1 MTAES
6 ETKVA
11 LEENK
16 DDGDDDNELQETTAE
31 EQELSLSEFMFS
43 QLNKVLHDPDAIK
56 HLQPFLCRPDAFC
69 RLNGETSHGELPM
82 GLDWSTFRKAYTL
95 LIWIKPVLT
104 ASEDYAPKSLK
115 KRTWHQA
122 PSSSNVMVFGGGE
135 KRRIWYHFSTHH
147 LDEDNNSRTGVC
159 VQSGPWRKKSNSNV
173 LESVLTAF
181 ALPPTHSSTMVQVPI
196 RIKADEFSLIGFT
209 HNFPYLKKP
218 QWTVTVNGVLQG
230 RAEVKYPVDT
240 PRQQHQH
247 QSSVLQH
254 AVVLQNLGL
263 GGVEEIAATD
273 ESGTD
278 CFKSASELT
287 ASLSSLCTA
296 NKNKRYGLD
305 FHVASLAL
313 HADVIGSELQALM
326 ATTGGPSL
334 SLQHGGKIATPLPP
348 VENWTKGSSLE
359 HGPNVGIPLAVH
371 PLSLQLQHSQDKAI
385 HYFGAASAELKGNKR
400 IVWTQTPLPGIFDS
414 TPKVGLIQP
423 ALPQQDS
430 SSANN
435 DNTPTLQ
442 FKGEVRSC
450 HALPEYL
457 MENSS
462 EDICLNYNPSNSS
475 QQLSIILQEQGLL
488 TFLIMPFFLAQ
499 LPTAGHGLN
508 LQKSLQEQSL
518 RFLYSLYTNDGAWG
532 ASLIQALAD
541 CIQHGG
547 SRVHEQVLQNG
558 LLHILASSLRQ
569 SLIRAERLS
578 IHSYATLEEFCSAKN
593 KKNRKEEAW
602 WRPTHDEACP
612 SWIAMPI
619 AHACARLVS
628 VSCGVYGKDTEEN
641 EKKSY
646 QTLLMHWQRGS
657 DLALTSIFGLAL
669 NLDLWGRQ
677 EEALLCMLSEICRR
691 YGNITGGQLLRRQIP
706 IQSFLDL
713 IRSRLE
719 FASPK
724 VGERL
729 AVLLRY
735 MLLASLS
742 HTKNISIGEHDIHA
756 CCSALSDL
764 PLGSVGTHVIFNSW
778 SSLLDWCNS
787 TDNSAEDEEHMMNV
801 CKKLGRNLIMS
812 QYHDV
817 IAPMLLSRTVFCG
830 ERSMSASITTKS
842 KQSDSSIE
850 DSKEKATP
858 PLQNQPNWQNHWRMV
873 LSLFA
878 WVTSIAG
885 PEGVIAAKAVGS
897 LLLASGAAGSLEGCL
912 IEDDS
917 KTKEY
922 SGKSL
927 SYLHH
932 LFMPPPTMALMMVG
946 MPTSAS
952 SNKSLMSS
960 GMSDLWTYADLLS
973 DRLRVM
979 MPLVPGFVM
988 SLISNPNNSS
998 NSSIKA
1004 KKKALGLL
1012 KDLLEAMGASFHR
1025 VLGVM
1030 LSSTNAKSPKK
1041 QLRRGQPNLS
1051 PEQQAIIKAAKDFTS
1066 PLVLSAA
1073 WIENSLH
1080 WAYQREEPAT
1090 KSAVVFYQATPPSK
1104 AEDEWVETAKHTFF
1118 SDSHEDDVLDPQ
1130 LQRQRQLSAEKE
1142 ESITVL
1148 QDCQKCVLST
1158 ITDLLCH
1165 AMIHGG
1171 GGTSTALWRAVVNTL
1186 LQDAVIY
1193 IGKRDRRAT
1202 AEEEPKPATASS
1214 VATTSET
1221 CRSVLCRLV
1230 AIVLT
1235 KVQRRDHEFELWSP
1249 TLCESIAR
1257 LVDLVEELELLSPSF
1272 SYEEDRILLQ
1282 GAILQILN
1290 YGRNITGWCQLILPK
1305 PPQPQTTRDFGGGPI
1320 LTEGGE
1326 AWSAGF
1332 DTDFQPPGSSTKI
1345 LLPILQPCLRVAIA
1359 NMSSWDSHQAIV
1371 ATLLSS
1377 ESIVETK
1384 LVTYLIEELQATLV
1398 AAIVGL
1404 SFPNAR
1410 DAALLGLAS
1419 IRKSLNSKKTKA
1431 ESVEEDKVNSEN
1443 EPTVGDDDDSVMAGS
1458 LQKLSLELLEETRAR
1473 YDGERRRREM
1483 ALFDAYDDEGQNR
1496 NNDNSEA
1503 SVGATTGANSLLEAQ
1518 LSISVER
1525 VILGNDLVPQV
1536 SSQKYGA
1543 LETEEISFGDDKEA
1557 SNKEGDKNN
1566 DDKIVAENVTKKPTK
1581 IVERS
1586 SSGADDF
1593 VMFHDQVQH
1602 DSDGKASG
1610 LESMLKDT
1618 KTQLGY
1624 DQYKGFGATLDECHT
1639 LIKSTSK
1646 DAGNQHEIVF
1656 ALLLPYL
1663 DTWDANAMLDQS
1675 ELVGLYSDIYSYNE
1689 STKHIEEEST
1699 TTATTLND
1707 SVMMIPPRSG
1717 SAADAMSTYIEMAS
1731 VEKAR
1736 LSEYVNS
1743 FLPSHRYSC
1752 QAYTERFCWS
1762 RYMEITVKLRMDDL
1776 WERGIADGNRDIR
1789 SRLMTMPC
1797 NPQFKRFI
1805 PKYLDHSDDADQ
1817 ENEEHN
1823 PEAVEEAEIIDD
1835 KDNQQQLQARLEEG
1849 INIEGDEDTKPT
1861 GEMVQSFPPMLGKM
1875 KRKSKTIGHASSRA
1889 VVDPSQFHTALMES
1903 HRELHIVDITK
1914 KEQDDEDVADPDLSS
1929 KLLLDTDDE
1938 DEDIFGDGSLGFPT
1952 REHIEH
1958 VEDDKKDDNN
1968 SSLTSITEDE
1978 ESTTSSI
1985 GITPT
1990 RVAAAAAGG
1999 AQHHFNIASSIYGHP
2014 PDNSSSI
2021 LSLLHSS
2028 ASSPALI
2035 EKHFDNCL
2043 QVKAEGS
2050 RKCTMLLSTTHLILE
2065 YDSEAEGLFEGEL
2078 MAVREEAERQ
2088 RLIEEA
2094 GGIIYGGKDGNSES
2108 ELQDRIREQL
2118 ERRQK
2123 EIAAVRPKSIR
2134 WNLSELSH
2142 VYLRRYRLRNSAV
2155 EMFFIPSGGS
2165 SFGGFGLYS
2174 PATSLFLDFGTGADG
2189 HRKRDEAATAIMR
2202 RSPPQTIKQ
2211 WPDRNTQFLH
2221 DQLSRLTMG
2230 WVEGRITNFDYLLH
2244 LNMLAGRSY
2253 NDLCQYPVMPWVLS
2267 DYNSEEIPDLTDP
2280 TKFRDLSKPV
2290 GALNADRMADFME
2303 RFQTFADPTIPP
2315 FMYGSHYS
2323 TSAGVVLHFLV
2334 RMHPFAGLHRQL
2346 QGGHFDVA
2354 DRLFSSIP
2362 RTWDMCT
2369 GFSAAEVKELTPEW
2383 YCNPSFLK
2391 NSNNF
2396 KLGTS
2401 QDGEV
2406 LGDVILPPWAK
2417 GSPEKFV
2424 EVMRNALESRIC
2436 SDMLPDWID
2445 LIFGR
2450 KQQGPAAIQ
2459 AKNVFFYLT
2468 YYGSVDVAMI
2478 EDEGLRQATELQIAH
2493 FGQCPM
2499 QLFVRPHVRR
2509 AVAITTR
2516 KLTFYQMLSAYTTTN
2531 VIVVTKMARKGT
2543 GPGSSLNTSPVTTTT
2558 TQKPW
2563 KEVEHLPFFHAPP
2576 SHSISL
2582 EAPPPGPHANLIAVR
2597 LAGIDRCLAVD
2608 ANGIFHSFR
2617 WAWKPQN
2624 NNESSNEDI
2633 DPNDYPMLVD
2643 QGNFV
2648 AQRELPRFRTVPRLF
2663 YAPSSL
2669 QDSTITNHPPA
2680 VAISKTLFAS
2690 RSVLLVLSDGDGRG
2704 ALAMQLVDPAKGNVK
2719 GEAVVPSVHSAQITS
2734 ISMAPIGTAAGHGGV
2749 GGELAIVGSSDG
2761 NASLWR
2767 FMSSHYLPLRPRM
2780 RMRGHHGHKIHAV
2793 ALNPSIHICATI
2805 SENECCIF
2813 SIGNGAL
2820 IRSWSPPHQEE
2831 NALFHNLP
2839 SDHNYKTIFCDT
2851 PALDIS
2857 VQGYVVTVCE
2867 TTIFNTTTKETIRRV
2882 ITLHLF
2888 SLEGVSLGSKAL
2900 ESWRGIPHKLH
2911 CTPDGTALTVCSDR
2925 GVTIHQLSS
2934 IKPLDF
2940 LDEWHV
2946 PENDDNVDNS
2956 PYGNAS
2962 TAAWDVDFGPSLMRP
2977 IVAATACS
2985 SGILRLHALPGI
2997 SAWSERHKKSNH
3009 NFVGALTS
3017 GQTRFMGRFR
3027 PFNKESSVQSI
3038 VSDSKNTPI
3047 VEPKKG
3053 SGVTGFFSGALFR
3066 KSKN

>member
-1 MTAES
+1 
-6 ETKVA
+6 
-11 LEENK
+11 
-16 DDGDDDNELQETTAE
+16 
-31 EQELSLSEFMFS
+31 
-43 QLNKVLHDPDAIK
+43 
-56 HLQPFLCRPDAFC
+56 
-69 RLNGETSHGELPM
+69 
-82 GLDWSTFRKAYTL
+82 
-95 LIWIKPVLT
+95 
-104 ASEDYAPKSLK
+104 
-115 KRTWHQA
+115 
-122 PSSSNVMVFGGGE
+122 
-135 KRRIWYHFSTHH
+135 
-147 LDEDNNSRTGVC
+147 
-159 VQSGPWRKKSNSNV
+159 
-173 LESVLTAF
+173 
-181 ALPPTHSSTMVQVPI
+181 
-196 RIKADEFSLIGFT
+196 
-209 HNFPYLKKP
+209 
-218 QWTVTVNGVLQG
+218 
-230 RAEVKYPVDT
+230 
-240 PRQQHQH
+240 
-247 QSSVLQH
+247 
-254 AVVLQNLGL
+254 
-263 GGVEEIAATD
+263 
-273 ESGTD
+273 
-278 CFKSASELT
+278 
-287 ASLSSLCTA
+287 
-296 NKNKRYGLD
+296 
-305 FHVASLAL
+305 VASLAL
-313 HADVIGSELQALM
+313 HADVIGPELQALM

-371 PLSLQLQHSQDKAI
+371 PLSLQLQHSQDKAV
-385 HYFGAASAELKGNKR
+385 HYFGAASAELKGNTR

-430 SSANN
+430 SAAAMNSE
-435 DNTPTLQ
+435 NTPTLQ
-442 FKGEVRSC
+442 FKGEVRLC

-462 EDICLNYNPSNSS
+462 EDICLNYNPLNSS

-499 LPTAGHGLN
+499 LPTAGHGLQLQLS
-508 LQKSLQEQSL
+508 LQKQSL
-518 RFLYSLYTNDGAWG
+518 RFLYSLYTNDGAWA

-578 IHSYATLEEFCSAKN
+578 IQSYSTLEEFCSAEN
-593 KKNRKEEAW
+593 KKALVEEAW

-612 SWIAMPI
+612 SCIAMPI

-628 VSCGVYGKDTEEN
+628 VSCGVTGKDTEDN

-646 QTLLMHWQRGS
+646 PTLLMHWQRGS

-677 EEALLCMLSEICRR
+677 EEALLCMLSEISRR

-729 AVLLRY
+729 ATLLRY

-764 PLGSVGTHVIFNSW
+764 PLGSVGTHVIFHSW
-778 SSLLDWCNS
+778 SAILDWCND

-801 CKKLGRNLIMS
+801 CRKLGRNLMMS

-817 IAPMLLSRTVFCG
+817 VAPMLLSRTVFCG
-830 ERSMSASITTKS
+830 ERSMSGFIPDKS
-842 KQSDSSIE
+842 KQSSESLVE
-850 DSKEKATP
+850 EKETP
-858 PLQNQPNWQNHWRMV
+858 QQQLLNQPNWRSHWRMV

-885 PEGVIAAKAVGS
+885 PEGVIAAKAVGN
-897 LLLASGAAGSLEGCL
+897 LLLASGSAGSLEGCL
-912 IEDDS
+912 IEEDS
-917 KTKEY
+917 AKNKEY
-922 SGKSL
+922 SDKSM

-946 MPTSAS
+946 MPTSS
-952 SNKSLMSS
+952 SSSGHQSLMSGS
-960 GMSDLWTYADLLS
+960 TRELWTYTDLLT

-979 MPLVPGFVM
+979 MPMVPGFVM
-988 SLISNPNNSS
+988 SLIPNPNNSQFHK
-998 NSSIKA
+998 SSEKG
-1004 KKKALGLL
+1004 KQKALGLL

-1030 LSSTNAKSPKK
+1030 LSSTNVKSPKK
-1041 QLRRGQPNLS
+1041 QLRRGQPTLS
-1051 PEQQAIIKAAKDFTS
+1051 REQQSIIKAAKDFTT
-1066 PLVLSAA
+1066 PLVLTAA
-1073 WIENSLH
+1073 WIENSLN
-1080 WAYQREEPAT
+1080 WTASQGEELETESAT
-1090 KSAVVFYQATPPSK
+1090 VLYQAAQPSK
-1104 AEDEWVETAKHTFF
+1104 GENDWVETLKHTVFA
-1118 SDSHEDDVLDPQ
+1118 DNCEDDILDPQ
-1130 LQRQRQLSAEKE
+1130 LKRRRQLLTKE
-1142 ESITVL
+1142 EEESTSVL
-1148 QDCQKCVLST
+1148 QDCQKCILST
-1158 ITDLLCH
+1158 IADLLCH
-1165 AMIHGG
+1165 AMAYGG
-1171 GGTSTALWRAVVNTL
+1171 GGTSTALWRAVVTTL
-1186 LQDAVIY
+1186 LQDAVTY
-1193 IGKRDRRAT
+1193 IGKREKSAS
-1202 AEEEPKPATASS
+1202 EESPKSATASPLS
-1214 VATTSET
+1214 TTSGT
-1221 CRSVLCRLV
+1221 CRRVLCRLV

-1235 KVQRRDHEFELWSP
+1235 KVQRRDHEFELWTP

-1257 LVDLVEELELLSPSF
+1257 LVDLVEELRLLSPSF
-1272 SYEEDRILLQ
+1272 THKEDRILLQ
-1282 GAILQILN
+1282 GAILQLLS
-1290 YGRNITGWCQLILPK
+1290 YGRSMNGWCQLILPK
-1305 PPQPQTTRDFGGGPI
+1305 PPQTQTTRDFGGGPM
-1320 LTEGGE
+1320 LTEGGQTYNSGVE
-1326 AWSAGF
+1326 K
-1332 DTDFQPPGSSTKI
+1332 DYQLPGSSTKV
-1345 LLPILQPCLRVAIA
+1345 LLPILQPCLRITISNV
-1359 NMSSWDSHQAIV
+1359 SSWDSHQAIV
-1371 ATLLSS
+1371 ATPLSS
-1377 ESIVETK
+1377 ESITETK
-1384 LVTYLIEELQATLV
+1384 LVTYIIEELQATLV

-1410 DAALLGLAS
+1410 DVALLGLAS
-1419 IRKSLNSKKTKA
+1419 IRKSLDSKKIKTEDDKA
-1431 ESVEEDKVNSEN
+1431 NDEN
-1443 EPTVGDDDDSVMAGS
+1443 ESSAGSDDDDSVTARA
-1458 LQKLSLELLEETRAR
+1458 LEKLSLELVEETRAR
-1473 YDGERRRREM
+1473 YEGERRRREK
-1483 ALFDAYDDEGQNR
+1483 ALFDAYDEGEQKL
-1496 NNDNSEA
+1496 NDNSEA
-1503 SVGATTGANSLLEAQ
+1503 TTGGNNLIEGQS
-1518 LSISVER
+1518 SISVER
-1525 VILGNDLVPQV
+1525 LILGNDLVPQV
-1536 SSQKYGA
+1536 SGQNVGA
-1543 LETEEISFGDDKEA
+1543 AEIEEISFGDDKDA
-1557 SNKEGDKNN
+1557 SKKEHDKKDNVDEVAKEN
-1566 DDKIVAENVTKKPTK
+1566 VAEKTTK
-1581 IVERS
+1581 VGQS
-1586 SSGADDF
+1586 SSSTDDF
-1593 VMFHDQVQH
+1593 VMFHDQGQN
-1602 DSDGKASG
+1602 DNDGKGSG
-1610 LESMLKDT
+1610 LENMLKDT

-1624 DQYKGFGATLDECHT
+1624 DQYKGLGKTLEECST
-1639 LIKSTSK
+1639 LINSIPE
-1646 DAGNQHEIVF
+1646 DAGNQNEIVF
-1656 ALLLPYL
+1656 SLLLPYL
-1663 DTWDANAMLDQS
+1663 DKWDANTMLDQS
-1675 ELVGLYSDIYSYNE
+1675 ELVALYGGDSYDE
-1689 STKHIEEEST
+1689 STRSLGEDSLN
-1699 TTATTLND
+1699 TATTLSD
-1707 SVMMIPPRSG
+1707 SIMMVPPRTG
-1717 SAADAMSTYIEMAS
+1717 SAAADAMSTYIEMAS
-1731 VEKAR
+1731 VEKSR

-1805 PKYLDHSDDADQ
+1805 PTYLDHSYVVNQESDDNNV
-1817 ENEEHN
+1817 ETNE
-1823 PEAVEEAEIIDD
+1823 VSEESLINDDNDSQQKQQGRLDTSFNAGEYDSDAEST
-1835 KDNQQQLQARLEEG
+1835 
-1849 INIEGDEDTKPT
+1849 EDIP
-1861 GEMVQSFPPMLGKM
+1861 QSLPPPMLGKM
-1875 KRKSKTIGHASSRA
+1875 RTSRTMSSSARA
-1889 VVDPSQFHTALMES
+1889 VVDPSQFHASLMES
-1903 HRELHIVDITK
+1903 HRELQIVDITK
-1914 KEQDDEDVADPDLSS
+1914 KEQGDDDDVDDLDLNN
-1929 KLLLDTDDE
+1929 KLILDGEDE
-1938 DEDIFGDGSLGFPT
+1938 DEDMFGDGSLGFPT
-1952 REHIEH
+1952 REQA
-1958 VEDDKKDDNN
+1958 EDIRKRDDD
-1968 SSLTSITEDE
+1968 SGLTGTTEEE
-1978 ESTTSSI
+1978 ESISSSG

-2050 RKCTMLLSTTHLILE
+2050 RKCTLLLSTTHLILE
-2065 YDSEAEGLFEGEL
+2065 YDSEAGGLFEGEL
-2078 MAVREEAERQ
+2078 MAVREEADRQ

-2094 GGIIYGGKDGNSES
+2094 GGIVGSGKDASA
-2108 ELQDRIREQL
+2108 ELQERIHKQL

-2123 EIAAVRPKSIR
+2123 EIASIRPKSIR

-2142 VYLRRYRLRNSAV
+2142 VYLRRYRLRDSGV

-2174 PATSLFLDFGTGADG
+2174 PATSLFLDFGSGNDG

-2253 NDLCQYPVMPWVLS
+2253 NDLCQYPVMPWVLN
-2267 DYNSEEIPDLTDP
+2267 DYKSEEIPDLTDP

-2290 GALNADRMADFME
+2290 GALNADRMKDFME
-2303 RFQTFADPTIPP
+2303 RFRTFADPTIPP

-2369 GFSAAEVKELTPEW
+2369 GYSAAEVKELTPEW

-2391 NSNNF
+2391 NSNKF

-2401 QDGEV
+2401 QEGEV
-2406 LGDVILPPWAK
+2406 LNHVILPPWAK

-2424 EVMRNALESRIC
+2424 EVMRNALESQIC

-2459 AKNVFFYLT
+2459 ANNVFFYLT
-2468 YYGSVDVAMI
+2468 YYGSVDVAAI

-2509 AVAITTR
+2509 AAAITTR

-2531 VIVVTKMARKGT
+2531 VIVVTKAARKNT
-2543 GPGSSLNTSPVTTTT
+2543 GGSDSKGGSGAFTTTV
-2558 TQKPW
+2558 QKPW
-2563 KEVEHLPFFHAPP
+2563 REVEHLPFFHAPP
-2576 SHSISL
+2576 SHSISM

-2608 ANGIFHSFR
+2608 TNGIFHSFR

-2624 NNESSNEDI
+2624 NNETTNEDV

-2648 AQRELPRFRTVPRLF
+2648 AQRELQRFRTVPRLF
-2663 YAPSSL
+2663 YSPI
-2669 QDSTITNHPPA
+2669 QDSTNSGVAKHPPA

-2704 ALAMQLVDPAKGNVK
+2704 ALAMQLVDPAKGSVK
-2719 GEAVVPSVHSAQITS
+2719 GEAVVPSVHSGQITS

-2805 SENECCIF
+2805 SEKQCCVF

-2820 IRSWSPPHQEE
+2820 IRSWSPPQQDE
-2831 NALFHNLP
+2831 NPLFHNLP
-2839 SDHNYKTIFCDT
+2839 PDHNYKTIFCDT

-2857 VQGYVVTVCE
+2857 VQGYVVTVCQ
-2867 TTIFNTTTKETIRRV
+2867 TTIFNTSTEETIRRV

-2911 CTPDGTALTVCSDR
+2911 CTPDGTAVTVCSDR
-2925 GVTIHQLSS
+2925 GVTIHRLSS

-2946 PENDDNVDNS
+2946 MDNLDGDDSS
-2956 PYGNAS
+2956 PYGGSS

-2977 IVAATACS
+2977 IVAAAGCS
-2985 SGILRLHALPGI
+2985 SGILRFHALPGI
-2997 SAWSERHKKSNH
+2997 SAWSERHKKSNS
-3009 NFVGALTS
+3009 NFVGALT
-3017 GQTRFMGRFR
+3017 GGNTRFMGRFR
-3027 PFNKESSVQSI
+3027 PFTKNQASTQNV
-3038 VSDSKNTPI
+3038 VSDSKKEAMTENKERT
-3047 VEPKKG
+3047 
-3053 SGVTGFFSGALFR
+3053 VTGFFSRGLF
-3066 KSKN
+3066 SKK